1 MWQKYSVVRL
11 AIPFMTG
18 ICGASLLM
26 EHVTWRPDML
36 FVVMCCLLMV
46 AVVCH
51 RVTSHA
57 PLFRHLFA
65 ASIFGAFLLVG
76 ATIYIIR
83 YNDIATAVHPQQ
95 AVFRAVVVEAPQP
108 KRRTAAVELTT
119 TDGAHLLAYLQT
131 DSAHSPLT
139 LQRGDT
145 LLFSP
150 LHTNLTCPARRDS
163 VAITPADTSA
173 LARYTASLFFRG
185 ISATCYVPS
194 QRWSHTSPAQRD
206 TTWNDRLHAYY
217 AHSPLDSTTMSM
229 VEALTIGRREGLSR
243 QLRNDYSAAGVAHVL
258 ALSGMHLGL
267 LLTLLN
273 FLIFRFLSYEWRQ
286 RTMLAVIPLLWVF
299 TYVAAMPS
307 SLVRATVMATFLQVG
322 FAFGRQYIVLNA
334 LALAAI
340 LMLAAD
346 PLQLHNVG
354 FQLSFLSM
362 LGVALVFKPLFL
374 KSSPSAKY
382 SKPIIPKLLRIV
394 RPCLTLIMMTVST
407 TLFTAPVVAYHFG
420 QLPVYSLVTNLVV
433 PPLVML
439 LMWGAIAW
447 LLLFWWPEAQAVV
460 AHGLDV
466 LVGVQNAV
474 VQTIAQWPAATIQL
488 QPTAI
493 VVLLYYLLLA
503 AALLFLFK
511 YIRSK
516 SLTA

>member
-1 MWQKYSVVRL
+1 
-11 AIPFMTG
+11 
-18 ICGASLLM
+18 
-26 EHVTWRPDML
+26 
-36 FVVMCCLLMV
+36 
-46 AVVCH
+46 
-51 RVTSHA
+51 
-57 PLFRHLFA
+57 
-65 ASIFGAFLLVG
+65 
-76 ATIYIIR
+76 
-83 YNDIATAVHPQQ
+83 
-95 AVFRAVVVEAPQP
+95 
-108 KRRTAAVELTT
+108 
-119 TDGAHLLAYLQT
+119 
-131 DSAHSPLT
+131 
-139 LQRGDT
+139 
-145 LLFSP
+145 
-150 LHTNLTCPARRDS
+150 
-163 VAITPADTSA
+163 
-173 LARYTASLFFRG
+173 
-185 ISATCYVPS
+185 
-194 QRWSHTSPAQRD
+194 
-206 TTWNDRLHAYY
+206 
-217 AHSPLDSTTMSM
+217 MSM

-299 TYVAAMPS
+299 TYVAGMPS

-322 FAFGRQYIVLNA
+322 FAFSRQYIVLNA